1 MPRGWLCSPS
11 PIPALCPAWTWSS
24 IISSSAAL
32 RPQTPGRPHWCGAH
46 GWGRDVSSCHSL
58 APCLRLMP
66 WTGQFCRS
74 IGSLPTRNKPV
85 SSEATDSHPF
95 LLPPALKMLLGKG
108 RSGHS
113 RARSPSLVSVCFLP
127 SALSHLPGHE
137 CSRSVVR
144 GTWGTEGR
152 VI

>member
-1 MPRGWLCSPS
+1 MRKMRLDGNGMERPACRGDGCAHRLPS
-11 PIPALCPAWTWSS
+11 RLFARHGPGAASS
-24 IISSSAAL
+24 HL
-32 RPQTPGRPHWCGAH
+32 PLLLDRRPHWCGAH

-113 RARSPSLVSVCFLP
+113 RARSPSLSLSVFCLL
-127 SALSHLPGHE
+127 LSPTSPDTNAPDL
-137 CSRSVVR
+137 S
-144 GTWGTEGR
+144 
-152 VI
+152 